1 MKRLLLVLVVVGVV
15 LAPAATAGGWATVQL
30 SDVPSDGMK
39 AGTSMGIDI
48 TVLQHG
54 RTPLEG
60 VTPVF
65 QILDRSSGEVVRAAK
80 GTPTGKPGVYHVD
93 VAFPREGVFSYQV
106 YDGFA
111 AYGGAQTHTYAPVEI
126 AAPGGSFLPS
136 WVGVALVAL
145 ALLIVAAAAAALLGF
160 RHRSA
165 PATP

>member
-1 MKRLLLVLVVVGVV
+1 MKRILLAAVVAGAVLVPV
-15 LAPAATAGGWATVQL
+15 ASAGGWATVQL

-65 QILDRSSGEVVRAAK
+65 QVLDLSSGEVVRSVN

-93 VAFPREGVFSYQV
+93 VSFPREGTFSYQV
-106 YDGFA
+106 LDGFV
-111 AYGGAQTHTYAPVEI
+111 GAQTHTYAPVEI
-126 AAPGGSFLPS
+126 AGPGGSGVPS
-136 WVGVALVAL
+136 WVGVALTAL
-145 ALLIVAAAAAALLGF
+145 ALLIVAAAAVAVLGA

-165 PATP
+165 PVTP

>member
-1 MKRLLLVLVVVGVV
+1 MKRLLLAVVVVGVV
-15 LAPAATAGGWATVQL
+15 LVPVASAGGWATVQL

-39 AGTSMGIDI
+39 AGTTMGIDI

-65 QILDRSSGEVVRAAK
+65 QVLDLSSGEVVRSVN

-93 VAFPREGVFSYQV
+93 VSFPREGTFSYQV
-106 YDGFA
+106 DDGFV
-111 AYGGAQTHTYAPVEI
+111 AYGGAQTHTFAPVEVVG
-126 AAPGGSFLPS
+126 PGGSGWPS
-136 WVGVALVAL
+136 WVGVTLTAL
-145 ALLIVAAAAAALLGF
+145 ALLIVAAAAVAVVSA

-165 PATP
+165 PVTP